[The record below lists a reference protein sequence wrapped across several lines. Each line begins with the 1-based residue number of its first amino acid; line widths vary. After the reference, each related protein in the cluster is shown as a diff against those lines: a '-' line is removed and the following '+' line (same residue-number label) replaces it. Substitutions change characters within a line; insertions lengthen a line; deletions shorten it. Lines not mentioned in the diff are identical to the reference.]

1 MAKTVDGW
9 HFLRADGCLRDDLM
23 AKCWRMNDELRA
35 ENAAMREIVQAVAGL
50 DARQSE
56 VWNEVGL
63 FHDSVNVLFI
73 REKARALLESETK
86 GGTG

>member
-1 MAKTVDGW
+1 MFHWYLA
-9 HFLRADGCLRDDLM
+9 LRWRFGRQVVCSAAG
-23 AKCWRMNDELRA
+23 CWRMNDELRA

-73 REKARALLESETK
+73 REKARALLESEQK
-86 GGTG
+86 GGTAR